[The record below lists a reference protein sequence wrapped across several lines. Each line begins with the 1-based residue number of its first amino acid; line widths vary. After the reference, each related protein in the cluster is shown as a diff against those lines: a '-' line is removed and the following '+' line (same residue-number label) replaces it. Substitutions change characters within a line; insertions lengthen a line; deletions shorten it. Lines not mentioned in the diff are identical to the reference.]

1 MIEKIKKYLFEN
13 IAYIAVFSF
22 AGIYLLI
29 KEGAHN
35 TLNYVSILLGLFI
48 PAFVVIN
55 LYGICKS
62 LILNE
67 KLKYKELIICML
79 LICLT
84 LIVYVFGLNEN
95 QRIVLGIINGVI
107 GVVIVVI
114 MLIVSAKGF
123 KQS

>member
-13 IAYIAVFSF
+13 IAYVAVFSF

-29 KEGAHN
+29 KEGTHN

-114 MLIVSAKGF
+114 MLIISF
-123 KQS
+123 KRFK

>member
-79 LICLT
+79 LIYLT

-114 MLIVSAKGF
+114 MLIISF
-123 KQS
+123 KRFK